1 MPARWTHVLNVDD
14 VPTPALSALRSRQ
27 RSPDRDL
34 WLRADRSSRHGR
46 CCGPSDPSTRGSTT
60 APSGGDRRRPPGR
73 IARRHARKAELD
85 VDLAV
90 AELLAVP
97 AVSPELLAQEAGIT
111 LGFYRSEMDFESR
124 AVAAALLLTAGADV
138 TRLRH
143 WFQEGAERRAIRPL
157 SAR

>member
-1 MPARWTHVLNVDD
+1 
-14 VPTPALSALRSRQ
+14 
-27 RSPDRDL
+27 
-34 WLRADRSSRHGR
+34 
-46 CCGPSDPSTRGSTT
+46 
-60 APSGGDRRRPPGR
+60 
-73 IARRHARKAELD
+73 
-85 VDLAV
+85 V

-124 AVAAALLLTAGADV
+124 AVAAALLITAGADV